1 MRKSFVVGWIVL
13 ALGLLAPRAL
23 AQGEGVIEVQV
34 LNGTEGGGS
43 VEGLT
48 VTLRA
53 FQGMTDELESQT
65 GVADAEGRVRFE
77 GLDTSPDIT
86 YVLGATY
93 TGVDYGNL
101 PLTFEQAA
109 ETILPTSFQ
118 VYEATENPDQVDIQV
133 ERTHMFVDFEDGVMS
148 IGELHIFS
156 NVSDRTFIGVE
167 DADSGQRLTLRF
179 ALPEGAT
186 GLRFQM
192 GGEGDRYVT
201 TADGFADTE
210 AVQPGASQQILY
222 GYTLGYGEVDT
233 FDLVRPL
240 SYPTLNLNVLVPR
253 VGIEVTSNQ
262 VELNEIRTVEGQ
274 AYLNLNGRNFAAGD
288 ELSVRFAGLQ
298 GIAQPGATPEPGR
311 SGLDPRWIALG
322 LAALALAVGVIYP
335 SLRRSGRPVAAGEPA
350 GQAGARL
357 SDLIKAIADLD
368 DALESG
374 SIDEANYHRQ
384 RQALK
389 SEALALMQ
397 ES

>member
-1 MRKSFVVGWIVL
+1 MRKSFVVGWLVL
-13 ALGLLAPRAL
+13 ALGLLAPGAL
-23 AQGEGVIEVQV
+23 AQGEGIIEARV
-34 LNGTEGGGS
+34 LNGTEGGGP

-77 GLDTSPDIT
+77 ELDTSPDIT

-93 TGVDYGNL
+93 MGVDYGSL

-109 ETILPTSFQ
+109 ETILSTSFP
-118 VYEATENPDQVDIQV
+118 VYETTENPDQVDIQV
-133 ERTHMFVDFEDGVMS
+133 ERMHMFVDFEDGVMS

-167 DADSGQRLTLRF
+167 DADLGQRLTLRF

-210 AVQPGASQQILY
+210 AVRPGTSQQILY
-222 GYTLGYGEVDT
+222 GYAVSYGEADT

-298 GIAQPGATPEPGR
+298 GIAQPGTTAEPGR

-335 SLRRSGRPVAAGEPA
+335 SLRRSGRPVTASEPA
-350 GQAGARL
+350 RQAEARL
-357 SDLIKAIADLD
+357 SRLVQAIADLD
-368 DALESG
+368 DAFESG
-374 SIDEANYHRQ
+374 SMDEANYRRQ

-389 SEALALMQ
+389 GEALALMQ